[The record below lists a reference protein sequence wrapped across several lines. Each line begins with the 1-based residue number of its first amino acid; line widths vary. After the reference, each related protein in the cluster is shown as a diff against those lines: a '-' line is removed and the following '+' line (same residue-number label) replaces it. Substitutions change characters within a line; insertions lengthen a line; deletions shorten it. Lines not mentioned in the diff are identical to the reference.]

1 VKRAIADSA
10 RVPYSV
16 VMGLRLTGDETAV
29 WQAAARVLDANWTG
43 TATVPSPGL
52 YPHQW
57 SWDSAFV
64 SLGLARH
71 RPERARIELL
81 SVFRG
86 QWASGLV
93 PHIVFSSSVP
103 RHAYFPGPE
112 LWRSRAQPDAPR
124 GLDTS
129 GLAQPPLQALAALR
143 MAQRPGREEHRA
155 FLTRLYPRLAAQ
167 HAYLE
172 RDRDV
177 AGSGLV
183 SLCHPWES
191 GLENSPAWDRPLA
204 AVASPLSP
212 YARCGPGDGADADRY
227 VWLVTSLRDAG
238 YRAEYLRDDHPF
250 VVEDPLFN
258 AVYLASTHALAEV
271 AELAGADPG
280 RHREAAQRIHRAM
293 LDRLW
298 DEQNRCFRARDVR
311 TGQLIPSATIA
322 AFVPLLDPE
331 LPPPV
336 VRGLAELLLSA
347 RFAGATGYPVPTCD
361 VQSAAF
367 DRCAYWRGP
376 TWINTNWLVWL
387 GALTHRLDA
396 VADLLLGSTLRLV
409 RQSGFREYFDPFDGT
424 GRGSHDFSWSAALV
438 LDLLGSRRAP

>member
-1 VKRAIADSA
+1 
-10 RVPYSV
+10 
-16 VMGLRLTGDETAV
+16 MGLRLTGDETAV
-29 WQAAARVLDANWTG
+29 WEAAARVLDANWNG

-57 SWDSAFV
+57 SWDSSFV

-71 RPERARIELL
+71 RPDRARVELL
-81 SVFRG
+81 SQFRG
-86 QWASGLV
+86 QWATGLV
-93 PHIVFSSSVP
+93 PHIVFSSTVP

-112 LWRSRAQPDAPR
+112 FWRSRAQPAAPR
-124 GLDTS
+124 GVDTS

-143 MAQRPGREEHRA
+143 LAQVRGRPQDHKA
-155 FLTRLYPRLAAQ
+155 FLARLYPQLAAQ

-177 AGSGLV
+177 AGAGLV

-191 GLENSPAWDRPLA
+191 GLENSPAWDRPLS
-204 AVASPLSP
+204 AVEPLASP
-212 YARCGPGDGADADRY
+212 YARDPHEGACADSDRH
-227 VWLVTSLRDAG
+227 VSLVRSMRDAG

-258 AVYLASTHALAEV
+258 AVFLASAHALAEV

-280 RHREAAQRIHRAM
+280 PHRAAAARIHEAM
-293 LDRLW
+293 LERLW
-298 DEQNRCFRARDVR
+298 DGEASCFRARDVR
-311 TGQLIPSATIA
+311 TGQLIPVVTIGGFA
-322 AFVPLLDPE
+322 PLLDPE
-331 LPPPV
+331 LPPAI
-336 VRGLAELLLSA
+336 VRALVELLLSA
-347 RFAGATGYPVPTCD
+347 RFTGATGYPVPTCD

-367 DRCAYWRGP
+367 DRSGFWRGP
-376 TWINTNWLVWL
+376 TWVNTNWLVWL
-387 GALTHRLDA
+387 GALTHDLDA
-396 VADLLLGSTLRLV
+396 VSDLLLGATLRLV

-438 LDLLGSRRAP
+438 LDLLASRRCREP

>member
-1 VKRAIADSA
+1 
-10 RVPYSV
+10 
-16 VMGLRLTGDETAV
+16 MGLRLMGDETAV
-29 WQAAARVLDANWTG
+29 WEAAARVLDANWTG
-43 TATVPSPGL
+43 TATVPAPGL

-86 QWASGLV
+86 QWATGLV
-93 PHIVFSSSVP
+93 PHIVFSSGV
-103 RHAYFPGPE
+103 AGNAFFPGPE
-112 LWRSRAQPDAPR
+112 FWRSGAQPDAPR
-124 GLDTS
+124 GVETS

-143 MAQRPGREEHRA
+143 LAQGPGTDEHRA

-172 RDRDV
+172 RERDV
-177 AGSGLV
+177 AGFGLV

-191 GLENSPAWDRPLA
+191 GLENSPAWDRPLQA
-204 AVASPLSP
+204 VEPPLPPFAREHSADGAVA
-212 YARCGPGDGADADRY
+212 DRH
-227 VWLVTSLRDAG
+227 VSLVRSMRDAG

-258 AVYLASTHALAEV
+258 AVLLASTHALAEV

-280 RHREAAQRIHRAM
+280 PHRESAQRIHGAM
-293 LDRLW
+293 VDRLW
-298 DEQNRCFRARDVR
+298 DGGCFRARDVR
-311 TGQLIPSATIA
+311 TDELIPAATIA
-322 AFVPLLDPE
+322 GFVPLLDPE
-331 LPPPV
+331 LPAAI
-336 VRGLAELLLSA
+336 VRSLAELLLSA

-361 VQSAAF
+361 VQSAVF
-367 DRCAYWRGP
+367 DRGSYWRGP
-376 TWINTNWLVWL
+376 TWVNTNWLVWL
-387 GALTHRLDA
+387 GALTHHLDA

-409 RQSGFREYFDPFDGT
+409 RQSGFRECFDPFDGT

-438 LDLLGSRRAP
+438 LDLLGSRRCP

>member
-1 VKRAIADSA
+1 
-10 RVPYSV
+10 
-16 VMGLRLTGDETAV
+16 MGLRLTGDETAV

-57 SWDSAFV
+57 SWDSSFV

-93 PHIVFSSSVP
+93 PHIVFSSSVA
-103 RHAYFPGPE
+103 RQAYFPGPDF
-112 LWRSRAQPDAPR
+112 WRSRAQPGAPR
-124 GLDTS
+124 GVDTS

-143 MAQRPGREEHRA
+143 LARCPGEHRA
-155 FLTRLYPRLAAQ
+155 FLTRLYPRLVAQ

-172 RDRDV
+172 RERDV
-177 AGSGLV
+177 AGRGLV

-191 GLENSPAWDRPLA
+191 GLENSPAWDRPLE
-204 AVASPLSP
+204 AVESLSSP
-212 YARCGPGDGADADRY
+212 YGRGPTLDGGDSDRY
-227 VWLVTSLRDAG
+227 VSLVRSMRNAG

-258 AVYLASTHALAEV
+258 AIFLASTHALAEV
-271 AELAGADPG
+271 AAFTGGDPG
-280 RHREAAQRIHRAM
+280 PHREAAQRIHGAM

-298 DEQNRCFRARDVR
+298 DGETHCFFARDVR
-311 TGQLIPSATIA
+311 TGQLIPPATIGGFA
-322 AFVPLLDPE
+322 PLLDPD
-331 LPPPV
+331 LPPPI

-347 RFAGATGYPVPTCD
+347 RFAGASGYPVPTCD

-367 DRCAYWRGP
+367 DRSAYWRGP
-376 TWINTNWLVWL
+376 TWVNTNWLVWL
-387 GALTHRLDA
+387 GALTHHLDA

-409 RQSGFREYFDPFDGT
+409 RQSGFREYFDPFDGS
-424 GRGSHDFSWSAALV
+424 GQGSHDFSWSAALV
-438 LDLLGSRRAP
+438 LDLLASRRRT

>member
-1 VKRAIADSA
+1 
-10 RVPYSV
+10 
-16 VMGLRLTGDETAV
+16 MGLRLTGDETAV
-29 WQAAARVLDANWTG
+29 WAAAVRVLDANWTG

-57 SWDSAFV
+57 SWDSSFV

-71 RPERARIELL
+71 RPDRARVELL

-86 QWASGLV
+86 QWATGLV
-93 PHIVFSSSVP
+93 PHIVFSSGIP

-112 LWRSRAQPDAPR
+112 FWRSRAQPDAPR
-124 GLDTS
+124 GVDTS
-129 GLAQPPLQALAALR
+129 GLTQPPLQALAALR
-143 MAQRPGREEHRA
+143 LARGPGEHRA
-155 FLTRLYPRLAAQ
+155 FLARLYPSLAAQ
-167 HAYLE
+167 HAYFE
-172 RDRDV
+172 RDRDI

-191 GLENSPAWDRPLA
+191 GLENSPAWDRPLE
-204 AVASPLSP
+204 AVSAPVSP
-212 YARCGPGDGADADRY
+212 YARGFDGRDCADSDRH
-227 VWLVTSLRDAG
+227 VSLVRSMRDAG
-238 YRAEYLRDDHPF
+238 YRAEYLRDEHPF

-258 AVYLASTHALAEV
+258 AVFLASTHALAEV

-280 RHREAAQRIHRAM
+280 PHREAAQRIHLAL

-298 DEQNRCFRARDVR
+298 DGETCCFRARDVR
-311 TGQLIPSATIA
+311 TGELIPAATISGFA
-322 AFVPLLDPE
+322 PLLDPD
-331 LPPPV
+331 LPPSI
-336 VRGLAELLLSA
+336 VRGLVELLLSA
-347 RFAGATGYPVPTCD
+347 RFAGASGYPVPTCD

-367 DRCAYWRGP
+367 DRSGYWRGP
-376 TWINTNWLVWL
+376 TWVNTNWLLWL
-387 GALTHRLDA
+387 GALTHHLDA

-438 LDLLGSRRAP
+438 LDLLASRRCE

>member
-1 VKRAIADSA
+1 
-10 RVPYSV
+10 
-16 VMGLRLTGDETAV
+16 MGLRLTGDETAV
-29 WQAAARVLDANWTG
+29 WTAAARVLDANWTG

-57 SWDSAFV
+57 SWDSSFV

-86 QWASGLV
+86 QWATGLV

-112 LWRSRAQPDAPR
+112 FWRSRAQPDAPR
-124 GLDTS
+124 GVDTS

-143 MAQRPGREEHRA
+143 LARSAGHDRA
-155 FLTRLYPRLAAQ
+155 FLARLYPLLAAQ
-167 HAYLE
+167 HAYLA
-172 RDRDV
+172 RDRDI
-177 AGSGLV
+177 AGLGLV

-191 GLENSPAWDRPLA
+191 GLENSPAWDRPLE
-204 AVASPLSP
+204 AVERPVSP
-212 YARCGPGDGADADRY
+212 YARGDVECADSDRH
-227 VWLVTSLRDAG
+227 VSLVRSMRDAG

-258 AVYLASTHALAEV
+258 AVFLASTHALAEV

-280 RHREAAQRIHRAM
+280 PHREAAQRIHLAM

-298 DEQNRCFRARDVR
+298 DGETCCFRARDVR
-311 TGQLIPSATIA
+311 TGRLIPAATIA
-322 AFVPLLDPE
+322 GFVPLLDPD
-331 LPPPV
+331 LPPAV
-336 VRGLAELLLSA
+336 VRELAELLLSA

-367 DRCAYWRGP
+367 DRSGYWRGP
-376 TWINTNWLVWL
+376 TWVNTNWLVWL
-387 GALTHRLDA
+387 GARTHHLDA

-438 LDLLGSRRAP
+438 LDLLASRRCG